1 VCAVVCAVLKAKSE
15 GVESV
20 IGEQA
25 QVHALNVLK
34 ALFRDSC
41 LRLDVIPYLSD
52 AIIIALNGYT
62 STR

>member
-1 VCAVVCAVLKAKSE
+1 MCVVCAVLKAKSE